1 MPTTPKEVIQ
11 GELVIIP
18 DPQVPI
24 RQIHFRTDPQA
35 GRFGIYFTEDGGST
49 FRALLLVPTAEAK
62 DLPGSF
68 LTLDDNRDAQWVHNP
83 VLAERARQRQF
94 RGIPIPM
101 SSALIGTLSS
111 NALFGLFRSARGKVL
126 RVTEMHLTLQTPA
139 DQDVLVEIVDSSGN
153 KLPNAG
159 NNWIGRISTGQST
172 AVKQFTTPLTF
183 ETGISYKLK
192 VIQCGTPVNPGEVLG
207 ATLVCEL
214 VS

>member
-83 VLAERARQRQF
+83 V
-94 RGIPIPM
+94 PV
-101 SSALIGTLSS
+101 SYT
-111 NALFGLFRSARGKVL
+111 
-126 RVTEMHLTLQTPA
+126 HLTLP
-139 DQDVLVEIVDSSGN
+139 
-153 KLPNAG
+153 
-159 NNWIGRISTGQST
+159 
-172 AVKQFTTPLTF
+172 TTLHECRSRWSP
-183 ETGISYKLK
+183 YH
-192 VIQCGTPVNPGEVLG
+192 
-207 ATLVCEL
+207 
-214 VS
+214 